1 MNKSKWEVW
10 NDSSSDAVILT
21 CWRGVSAVANRRGV
35 AWLVIVVLPTVA
47 GTHSDDILMKYSQRR
62 ENQAAAEI

>member
-10 NDSSSDAVILT
+10 NDSLSDAVILT
-21 CWRGVSAVANRRGV
+21 CWRGV
-35 AWLVIVVLPTVA
+35 AWLVIVALPTVA